1 MAIVAEVA
9 RRENRLPEQRAEDI
23 LYHGEWEADEI
34 NEIPN
39 NVILDED
46 QVNIMNQND
55 WKTDPGEV
63 ARRILIWWRAMLH
76 TGKFKTVA
84 MALSIILLAQ
94 PHSAAAERV
103 FSQLSYV
110 WRITGRQALEDQA
123 YLRTMMRV
131 NAEKDKF
138 E

>member
-1 MAIVAEVA
+1 
-9 RRENRLPEQRAEDI
+9 
-23 LYHGEWEADEI
+23 
-34 NEIPN
+34 
-39 NVILDED
+39 
-46 QVNIMNQND
+46 
-55 WKTDPGEV
+55 
-63 ARRILIWWRAMLH
+63 MLH

-110 WRITGRQALEDQA
+110 WRISGKQALQEDQA
-123 YLRTMMRV
+123 YDLRTMMSI